1 MCDLV
6 ARPAGEL
13 AGQAALVA
21 TWFAVPFVERQVCGF
36 LGVAPTG
43 VCHATTACGRLCRRP
58 TRGQL
63 CHVHERVLQQTQTF
77 QDLLSKY
84 ASLLRYRL
92 RTIAERQEWEQDIRE
107 WARRTSRFRADL
119 SALRRHRL
127 LPDEFLCLYEEDEA
141 GDDVIDRLLHAGR
154 LQSQLRWWRDE
165 YGDWGH
171 DGGCDGSCYDDAQAE
186 LNHQLWTTYARELT
200 GEAREQADEEAN
212 EEYVRLCAEK
222 GLAVEG
228 GVEE

>member
-21 TWFAVPFVERQVCGF
+21 NWFAVPFVERQVCGF

-43 VCHATTACGRLCRRP
+43 VCHATTACGRLCRRS

-77 QDLLSKY
+77 QDMLSKY

-141 GDDVIDRLLHAGR
+141 GDDVIDRLLI
-154 LQSQLRWWRDE
+154 
-165 YGDWGH
+165 GDTTAAAMARATTTH
-171 DGGCDGSCYDDAQAE
+171 KPSSTTSCG
-186 LNHQLWTTYARELT
+186 LLT
-200 GEAREQADEEAN
+200 PAS
-212 EEYVRLCAEK
+212 
-222 GLAVEG
+222 
-228 GVEE
+228 